1 MKVVFVAGVLWPFVL
16 AAGLFA
22 ALLAGVDVTD
32 GLAYGTLWASL
43 LGTPAVAV
51 ALYRSLPSG
60 WSDDRRHV
68 VAGMLVLPVVAAE
81 VFFALCLFAGAMRSV
96 GFVPA

>member
-32 GLAYGTLWASL
+32 GLAYGTLCASL
-43 LGTPAVAV
+43 L
-51 ALYRSLPSG
+51 ALQR
-60 WSDDRRHV
+60 
-68 VAGMLVLPVVAAE
+68 
-81 VFFALCLFAGAMRSV
+81 
-96 GFVPA
+96 GFR